1 MSKAQP
7 ETRWSKNS
15 VEIKAAAAVWVER
28 RANSVWSEAD
38 QSELDT
44 WVAASPA
51 HLVAYLRADDIWK
64 RADRLKALNRPFPMK
79 ANVSGKSFG
88 KSTILKIAAVFVVT
102 ALAGVGTAF
111 YFVSLKQQTYSTTIG
126 GRETLM
132 LSDGS
137 RVELN
142 TDTLLRIGSSDGERT
157 VWLDKGEAYFEI
169 AHNPAHAFVVMLGD
183 RRVTDLGTKFD
194 IRRDPDRTEVALL
207 QGKARF
213 DDAVNSAQP
222 RQTILAPGDVVIA
235 TANSLS
241 LTQEPLHEL
250 QNRLAW
256 RNGMLVFE
264 HATLADV
271 ANQYNRYNREKL
283 VIADA
288 VTAQLTISGT
298 LPTTDIGAFTRMA
311 TKLFNLR
318 VEQHEGEVVVS
329 R

>member
-1 MSKAQP
+1 MSEAQP
-7 ETRWSKNS
+7 ETRWDKNS
-15 VEIKAAAAVWVER
+15 AEIKAAAAVWVER

-38 QSELDT
+38 QRELDS
-44 WVAASPA
+44 WIAASPA

-64 RADRLKALNRPFPMK
+64 RADRLRALNRPLLMK
-79 ANVSGKSFG
+79 VNAKEKSFG
-88 KSTILKIAAVFVVT
+88 KSTMLKIAAVFVVT
-102 ALAGVGTAF
+102 ALAGVGAAF
-111 YFVSLKQQTYSTTIG
+111 YFASPKQQTYSTTIG

-142 TDTLLRIGSSDGERT
+142 TDSSLRVGSSDGERT
-157 VWLDKGEAYFEI
+157 VWLDRGEAYFEI
-169 AHNPAHAFVVMLGD
+169 THNPARAFIVMIGD

-207 QGKARF
+207 EGKARF
-213 DDAVNSAQP
+213 DDAMNSVQP
-222 RQTILAPGDVVIA
+222 RQTLLAPGDVVIA
-235 TANSLS
+235 TANAIS

-256 RNGMLVFE
+256 RSGMLVFE
-264 HATLADV
+264 HATLAEV

-283 VIADA
+283 TIADA
-288 VTAQLTISGT
+288 ATAQLTISGT
-298 LPTTDIGAFTRMA
+298 LPATDIGAFTRMA

-318 VEQHEGEVVVS
+318 VDQHEGEVVVS